1 LSSGNQKWRIQVKG
15 QRLKAKGS
23 GKMED
28 GKKIK
33 EKANRRISNNE
44 YRMSK
49 EGILSILK
57 KTEQIYSAEMAM
69 TAGSETIL

>member
-44 YRMSK
+44 YPPAMH
-49 EGILSILK
+49 
-57 KTEQIYSAEMAM
+57 SAL
-69 TAGSETIL
+69 G

>member
-1 LSSGNQKWRIQVKG
+1 LSSGNQKWRIKV
-15 QRLKAKGS
+15 KGS